1 LVFTL
6 TVRGTRSTG
15 NVFVHQRATEIV
27 HACLQ
32 ELPNAINA
40 DLYPSALHVND
51 VARAVGIGQSTNRM
65 HQHNFTERWAAP
77 RLLL

>member
-40 DLYPSALHVND
+40 DLYQVPCM
-51 VARAVGIGQSTNRM
+51 STM
-65 HQHNFTERWAAP
+65 WPGPLA
-77 RLLL
+77 